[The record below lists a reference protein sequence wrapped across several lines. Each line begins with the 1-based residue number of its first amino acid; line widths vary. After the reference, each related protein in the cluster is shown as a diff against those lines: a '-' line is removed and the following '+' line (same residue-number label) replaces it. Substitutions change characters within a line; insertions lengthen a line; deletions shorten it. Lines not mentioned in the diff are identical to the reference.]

1 MYEKGQRVICNSC
14 DYGKLFDEGEKF
26 DIIDVDENIV
36 TLKSP
41 VATIKWDTYKNPSD
55 FVVEDN
61 NKFLAIIT
69 YNIASR
75 SGWDHYDEE
84 RQEMLFDSVL
94 DRLKDQSAQFCK
106 SIKQDK
112 RYGDFGICLSSC
124 TSCSV
129 RYFSIEEIKDE
140 Q

>member
-1 MYEKGQRVICNSC
+1 MYEKGQCVICNSC
-14 DYGKLFDEGEKF
+14 DYEKLFSEGEKF

-41 VATIKWDTYKNPSD
+41 IATIKWDTCKNPSD

-61 NKFLAIIT
+61 NKK
-69 YNIASR
+69 
-75 SGWDHYDEE
+75 